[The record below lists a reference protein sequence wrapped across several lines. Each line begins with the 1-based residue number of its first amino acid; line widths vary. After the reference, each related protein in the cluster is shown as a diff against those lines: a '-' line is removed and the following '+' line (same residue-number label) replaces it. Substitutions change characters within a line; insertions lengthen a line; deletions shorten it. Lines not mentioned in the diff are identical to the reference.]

1 MQGWKPANPMKSY
14 GLFVSFC
21 WVDESINKRS
31 FAIKQVV
38 IASCSTNMF
47 SLCSMCIYYQGDF
60 VIFCWAFK
68 QENTFNAM
76 CHDNY
81 PGDIFEPVDACW
93 LLTWCDF
100 FGKSALAYRLLSF
113 LRIRK
118 AKCAP
123 KIRHAEKND
132 GLIFF
137 VYIRYFRNPLAKV
150 CVRSSHVHKPGAIPK
165 TALFATGP
173 RVEFVHATQRAEN
186 GQPLGSWK
194 GTWGEF
200 VMYRQNKQTQ
210 HKLMSKK
217 TFRVYNLCV
226 FSEDIDCF
234 LGLKRFLP

>member
-1 MQGWKPANPMKSY
+1 MEDLISAIGASEAALLMVSCCIMGRPWAPVPSTAINISKKLIACRDGNQQILWNPMKPY

-38 IASCSTNMF
+38 IASCSTNMC
-47 SLCSMCIYYQGDF
+47 SLCSMCIYILPRGFF

-93 LLTWCDF
+93 LLTWRDF

-123 KIRHAEKND
+123 KVRHAGKND
-132 GLIFF
+132 SPWGACAGVHVPWLGWCPSQGVRASLATSLVFLSFF
-137 VYIRYFRNPLAKV
+137 PPPSLSPWGACAGVHVPL
-150 CVRSSHVHKPGAIPK
+150 
-165 TALFATGP
+165 
-173 RVEFVHATQRAEN
+173 
-186 GQPLGSWK
+186 
-194 GTWGEF
+194 TW
-200 VMYRQNKQTQ
+200 VV
-210 HKLMSKK
+210 S
-217 TFRVYNLCV
+217 
-226 FSEDIDCF
+226 
-234 LGLKRFLP
+234 